1 MGKMYKTMQGKTVDM
16 EKLMSQNELMP
27 AVGNAKVNARGDEL
41 GKGGKIVRKREDIIS
56 EYYESNPN
64 AIPDEVKPVRTK
76 SQNVAATPPKVQQAQ
91 PSVSTESAASIE
103 SKIQKGISK

>member
-1 MGKMYKTMQGKTVDM
+1 MGKIYKTMQGKSVDM
-16 EKLMSQNELMP
+16 EKLMGQNELMP

-64 AIPDEVKPVRTK
+64 AIPDDVKPVRTK
-76 SQNVAATPPKVQQAQ
+76 APVAPQKQQVQPVSNV
-91 PSVSTESAASIE
+91 SNNSTVESPD
-103 SKIQKGISK
+103 SKTQKGAK